1 MFEVPRDENGSLE
14 IAIPRYIESIV
25 ISMYR
30 VCTVLYIY
38 VIYVCVYN
46 MYLYIYIYICL
57 CNIRHTIPQQYLDI
71 RMIHDVDQAANVLPV
86 PP

>member
-46 MYLYIYIYICL
+46 MYLYIYI
-57 CNIRHTIPQQYLDI
+57 H
-71 RMIHDVDQAANVLPV
+71 MSM
-86 PP
+86 

>member
-46 MYLYIYIYICL
+46 MYLYIYIYIYTYVYVTL
-57 CNIRHTIPQQYLDI
+57 DTQYHNNI
-71 RMIHDVDQAANVLPV
+71 
-86 PP
+86 